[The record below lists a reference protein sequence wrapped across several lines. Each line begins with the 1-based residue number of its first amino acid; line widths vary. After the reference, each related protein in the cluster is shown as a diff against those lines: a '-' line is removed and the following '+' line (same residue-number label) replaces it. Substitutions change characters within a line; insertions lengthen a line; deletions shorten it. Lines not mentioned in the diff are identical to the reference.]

1 MKSESGFSLA
11 MASLPFRKSQLA
23 KLAIIVPWRQQ
34 EEKVWVYSGV
44 EGGEGGAWTNLSDDS
59 YFYRTRVRSLG
70 MLVTNSLTP

>member
-1 MKSESGFSLA
+1 MKCKSGFSLA

-44 EGGEGGAWTNLSDDS
+44 EGGEGGA
-59 YFYRTRVRSLG
+59 
-70 MLVTNSLTP
+70 